1 MNVYGTS
8 ENTYTTYLGMNQI
21 VLSTTINC
29 LQSFRGR
36 GLGRNISSNAEQL
49 QELGSPSSS
58 KPVVSMSRTMDFTA
72 FLCSSGAYLSR
83 RT

>member
-8 ENTYTTYLGMNQI
+8 ENIYTTYLGMNQI

-29 LQSFRGR
+29 LQSFRER
-36 GLGRNISSNAEQL
+36 GPGRNVSSNAEQRV
-49 QELGSPSSS
+49 GSPSSS

-72 FLCSSGAYLSR
+72 FLCSSGAYLSS
-83 RT
+83 